1 MARRPTEADARFQE
15 LLGTVWDGIDRA
27 ELVRLTQELVRIPSV
42 YRMEDAAGNEE
53 VAARFVAEYLE
64 GAGFE
69 VRTEEVAP
77 GRPNVWA
84 VWEGDRPATLRGT
97 WRRPSSP

>member
-1 MARRPTEADARFQE
+1 LPEPPNLRNDVGVEDLLEGVLARI
-15 LLGTVWDGIDRA
+15 DGG

-42 YRMEDAAGNEE
+42 YRPEEPDGNEE
-53 VAARFVAEYLE
+53 GAARFVAEYLE

-77 GRPNVWA
+77 GTA
-84 VWEGDRPATLRGT
+84 
-97 WRRPSSP
+97 